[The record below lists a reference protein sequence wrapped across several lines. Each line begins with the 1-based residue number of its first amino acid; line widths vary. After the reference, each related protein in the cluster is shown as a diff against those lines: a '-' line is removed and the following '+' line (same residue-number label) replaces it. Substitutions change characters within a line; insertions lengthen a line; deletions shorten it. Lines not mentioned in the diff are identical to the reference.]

1 MFLPLSLREKTSFED
16 ILRPAPIEAREAIR
30 AIKDRERLWE
40 LYETRIWPAW
50 IVDRPTCLATM
61 AESLRIDR
69 RILHTVPHRR
79 FRPT

>member
-1 MFLPLSLREKTSFED
+1 MFLPLYLREKTSFED
-16 ILRPAPIEAREAIR
+16 ILRPREWEAIW
-30 AIKDRERLWE
+30 AIKAEARERLWE

>member
-1 MFLPLSLREKTSFED
+1 MFLPSYLREKTSFED

-50 IVDRPTCLATM
+50 IVDRPTC
-61 AESLRIDR
+61 
-69 RILHTVPHRR
+69 HFVPSSHRSR
-79 FRPT
+79 EHQEN